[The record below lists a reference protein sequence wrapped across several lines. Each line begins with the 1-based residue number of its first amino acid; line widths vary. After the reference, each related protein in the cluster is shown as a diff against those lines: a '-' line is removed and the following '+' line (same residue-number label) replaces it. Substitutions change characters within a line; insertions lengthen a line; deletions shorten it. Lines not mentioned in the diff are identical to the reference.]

1 MSFELTNSLFLQ
13 LGNGVVKESK
23 FESISFGVLSPEENV
38 GTPEAG
44 EVRLRLCP
52 SDEDVAR
59 KDDVVRGISTDF
71 TEGVASWTGESV
83 CDSGSELVE

>member
-1 MSFELTNSLFLQ
+1 MFFELTNSLFLQ

-44 EVRLRLCP
+44 EVRLCP
-52 SDEDVAR
+52 CDEDVAR
-59 KDDVVRGISTDF
+59 KGDVVRGISTDF